1 MPTRLRGILGTGA
14 AIRVVIVER
23 SDSIAPDMGPN
34 ARPLI
39 VSALQEAGVETRL
52 GVGVEA
58 LDGTGVVLTSGE
70 RIESATVIW
79 AAGLRASPLTQQ
91 IEAERDRGG
100 RLVVDRDL
108 REIGRAHV

>member
-1 MPTRLRGILGTGA
+1 MPARLLGALGACA
-14 AIRVVIVER
+14 AIRGVMCVSSI
-23 SDSIAPDMGPN
+23 SIAPDRGPN
-34 ARPLI
+34 GRPLI

-52 GVGVEA
+52 GFGVEA

-70 RIESATVIW
+70 RIEVATVIW

-100 RLVVDRDL
+100 RLVDRKSTRL
-108 REIGRAHV
+108 NSSH